1 MLAGKRSRR
10 LRPCGVG
17 GQWCGAC
24 CWVPGPPG
32 PLSGVVFRSRR
43 PGPVL
48 CGVGVWGGVVWWF
61 ENWRVDA
68 SMNGVPLWGVPG
80 VFVLLILSNRSVP
93 ACRVGA
99 WIVFASVL
107 VSRPHCWCGWCLDDL
122 ISCRRVFQCRWHGPV
137 APLFCG
143 VGGFVAMGVWWM
155 PWQAVP
161 MKDVWGRD
169 RPRGAADRALIRGC
183 PNGVTRR
190 LLWAGTAEFCAGGTQ
205 GSETSQYLQERILR
219 E

>member
-17 GQWCGAC
+17 GRWCGAC

-43 PGPVL
+43 PGRAP

-93 ACRVGA
+93 ACWVGA

-107 VSRPHCWCGWCLDDL
+107 VSRPRCWCGWCLDDL
-122 ISCRRVFQCRWHGPV
+122 ISCRRVFQCKWHGPV
-137 APLFCG
+137 APFLRGWWVCCHG
-143 VGGFVAMGVWWM
+143 RMVDALAGSTDEGRVG
-155 PWQAVP
+155 
-161 MKDVWGRD
+161 
-169 RPRGAADRALIRGC
+169 PR
-183 PNGVTRR
+183 
-190 LLWAGTAEFCAGGTQ
+190 
-205 GSETSQYLQERILR
+205 
-219 E
+219 

>member
-1 MLAGKRSRR
+1 MVHAVGFPDRQAPCRGWCSVPAVLA
-10 LRPCGVG
+10 
-17 GQWCGAC
+17 
-24 CWVPGPPG
+24 VP
-32 PLSGVVFRSRR
+32 
-43 PGPVL
+43 L
-48 CGVGVWGGVVWWF
+48 CGVGAWGGVVWWF

-68 SMNGVPLWGVPG
+68 SMNGAPSGVSG

-93 ACRVGA
+93 AFRVGA

-122 ISCRRVFQCRWHGPV
+122 ISCRRVFQCRWHGFIGPF
-137 APLFCG
+137 AG

>member
-1 MLAGKRSRR
+1 M
-10 LRPCGVG
+10 
-17 GQWCGAC
+17 
-24 CWVPGPPG
+24 
-32 PLSGVVFRSRR
+32 
-43 PGPVL
+43 
-48 CGVGVWGGVVWWF
+48 WWF

-93 ACRVGA
+93 AFRVGA

-122 ISCRRVFQCRWHGPV
+122 ISCRRVFQCKWHGPV
-137 APLFCG
+137 APFFAG

-161 MKDVWGRD
+161 LKDVWGRD

-190 LLWAGTAEFCAGGTQ
+190 LLWAGTAGMFAGGTQ